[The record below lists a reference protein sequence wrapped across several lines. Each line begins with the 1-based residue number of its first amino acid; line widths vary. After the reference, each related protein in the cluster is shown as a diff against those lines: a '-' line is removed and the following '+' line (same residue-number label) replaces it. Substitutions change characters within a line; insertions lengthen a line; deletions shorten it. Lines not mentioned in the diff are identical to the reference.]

1 MLWVHSTITQRLMA
15 GAAIRMGEERVRHR
29 QFRVRLP
36 GPPALWVLFHKDWLY
51 LTRSPVTRRI
61 LFATPIAII
70 AAGVGIWQ
78 VSNVVE
84 PSSPMRHLIPIV
96 GAGFLLIITNLATAN
111 YTSNYFGSVDREGFA
126 SLMVS
131 SVDRRYI
138 WLSANLM
145 TFVLAMLQS
154 IVLLIIV
161 AIVGRSWLVLPW
173 GIIFAICL
181 HIATAPA
188 YNVTS
193 ILAPYR
199 ARMDFTNQGGNI
211 WIMFAWII
219 GTLARGCAVRRSAI
233 LLDARSVHHHAH
245 RRPLCRGRLL
255 AHTQNHWLA

>member
-1 MLWVHSTITQRLMA
+1 M
-15 GAAIRMGEERVRHR
+15 
-29 QFRVRLP
+29 
-36 GPPALWVLFHKDWLY
+36 LFHKDWLY
-51 LTRSPVTRRI
+51 LTRSPITRRI

-70 AAGVGIWQ
+70 ATGVGIWQ

-84 PSSPMRHLIPIV
+84 PSNPMRQLIPIV
-96 GAGFLLIITNLATAN
+96 GAGFLLIITNLATAT

-219 GTLARGCAVRRSAI
+219 GTLPVGALCVVPLFFWTPGLFITMPIAGLYAVGVYWLTLKPLAGLVDRRTHQIMEAI
-233 LLDARSVHHHAH
+233 VEDE
-245 RRPLCRGRLL
+245 
-255 AHTQNHWLA
+255 